1 MIEKELPFAIQFM
14 LIALQLLALVVF
26 LYFIWP
32 LLRSERWKEKFI
44 HNKQALSL
52 LIVMGLILLFVLGMS
67 SFFDAFFP
75 VERLDLPKAPSA
87 P

>member
-44 HNKQALSL
+44 QNKQALSL
-52 LIVMGLILLFVLGMS
+52 IIVMGLILLFVLGMS

-75 VERLDLPKAPSA
+75 VERLDLPKTPSS

>member
-1 MIEKELPFAIQFM
+1 MIEKELPVEIQFM

-32 LLRSERWKEKFI
+32 LIKRERWKEKFI

-75 VERLDLPKAPSA
+75 IERLDEPKP
-87 P
+87 